1 MTSTERTQQSNI
13 FQLVT
18 ASICLALCL
27 VLPFLT
33 GQLPSIGSALAPMH
47 LPVLLCG
54 FLCGPFYAA
63 LVGAVAPVLR
73 FALFGMP
80 PLFPTGIAMC
90 FELATYGLISGLLY
104 RRLPRRAW
112 SVYAALIA
120 AMAAGRLAWGIAQ
133 VILLGTAGKAFT
145 WAMFLAGAITN
156 AVPGILVQL
165 VIVPVLVLAIER
177 AVPAASKP
185 GRKAA

>member
-1 MTSTERTQQSNI
+1 MVTSNKKHPRQFSV
-13 FQLVT
+13 FLLVT
-18 ASICLALCL
+18 ASICLALCM

-33 GQLPSIGSALAPMH
+33 GQIPSIGSALAPMH

-54 FLCGPFYAA
+54 FLCGPLYAA
-63 LVGAVAPVLR
+63 LVGAAAPLIR

-90 FELATYGLISGLLY
+90 FELATYGLVAGLLY

-112 SVYAALIA
+112 SVYLSLVT
-120 AMAAGRLAWGIAQ
+120 AMVAGRIIWGIAQ

-145 WAMFLAGAITN
+145 WAMFLAGAVTN
-156 AVPGILVQL
+156 AVPGMLVQL
-165 VIVPVLVLAIER
+165 VLVPVLVLAIER
-177 AVPAASKP
+177 AVPSA
-185 GRKAA
+185 RRQ